1 MSFSDGMKRKRKS
14 LKLSQTELAK
24 LSGVPQQTISAI
36 ERRDRQPSEDAMCAI
51 AAGLGTTVGE
61 LLGETQ
67 PTESLTSDEIRLLTD
82 YRALTSQGREYI
94 RQQMFMATSIYK
106 NADLPGLET
115 VNA

>member
-1 MSFSDGMKRKRKS
+1 MPFSEGMKRKRKS
-14 LKLSQTELAK
+14 LKISQVELAK
-24 LSGVPQQTISAI
+24 ISNVPQQTISAV
-36 ERRDRQPSEDAMCAI
+36 EVNRQSPTEETMCAI

-115 VNA
+115 INA